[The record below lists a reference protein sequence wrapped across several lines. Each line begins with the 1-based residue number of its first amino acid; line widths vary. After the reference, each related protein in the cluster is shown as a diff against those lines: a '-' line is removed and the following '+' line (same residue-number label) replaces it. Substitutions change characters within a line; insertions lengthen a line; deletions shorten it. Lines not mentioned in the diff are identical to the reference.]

1 MYRGRLIT
9 IEGIDGSGKTTHIDH
24 ICSCLEQR
32 NISVVKTRE
41 PGGTGVGE
49 ALRDI
54 LIRRVD
60 LNMDAE
66 TELLLMFSARMEH
79 LKKLIFP
86 AIEKGTWVV
95 IDRFIDATYA
105 YQGGGRG
112 VSVDRIRLIE
122 NWVLNGLL
130 PDLTILLDLPVELS
144 LARTKT
150 REQSKDQDRFELQ
163 DHQFKNKVREAYID
177 RARKNPERI
186 RIVDA
191 SAEINVVKL
200 AISEIV
206 EVLVDEVNDR
216 D

>member
-24 ICSCLEQR
+24 ICSCLEER
-32 NISVVKTRE
+32 NISVIKTRE

-86 AIEKGTWVV
+86 ALERGTWVV

-105 YQGGGRG
+105 YQGGGRR
-112 VSVDRIRLIE
+112 VSMDRIRLIE

-144 LARTKT
+144 LSRTKT

>member
-1 MYRGRLIT
+1 MHRGRLIT

-24 ICSCLEQR
+24 ICAYLKQR
-32 NISVVKTRE
+32 DIPVISTRE
-41 PGGTGVGE
+41 PGGTGLGE

-60 LNMDAE
+60 LTMDAE

-79 LKKLIFP
+79 LKKRICP
-86 AIEKGTWVV
+86 AIENGTWVV

-112 VSVDRIRLIE
+112 VSMDRIRFIE
-122 NWVLNGLL
+122 NWVMNGML
-130 PDLTILLDLPVELS
+130 PELTILLDLPVELS

-163 DHQFKNKVREAYID
+163 NHQFKNKVREAYID
-177 RARKNPERI
+177 RAKKNPERI

-191 SAEINVVKL
+191 SAEMQVVKL
-200 AISEIV
+200 AISEILDG
-206 EVLVDEVNDR
+206 LVGEIYKNV
-216 D
+216 